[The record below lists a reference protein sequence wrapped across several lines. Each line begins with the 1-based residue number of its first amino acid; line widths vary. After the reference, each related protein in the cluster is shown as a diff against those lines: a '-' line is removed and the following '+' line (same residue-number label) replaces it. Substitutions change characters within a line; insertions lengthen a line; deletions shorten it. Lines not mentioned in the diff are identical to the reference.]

1 MHKRL
6 VRGLTLIELMITIAL
21 LVIVLAIGVPSF
33 QGAINSS
40 RLSAAANEL
49 SAAVQLA
56 RAEAIKRNRS
66 VVLCRSA
73 TLAACAADDT
83 WPGWLV
89 FADGNGNGVVD
100 AGEEVVK
107 TGTIDAPLVVRAS
120 PGISSR
126 DHSITF
132 MPNGMARGAD
142 EMALLNAALSICAPS
157 TQPPTNVRD
166 VLIAFGGRTS
176 VRGRDTAGACGDAPA
191 DT

>member
-49 SAAVQLA
+49 SAAVHLA

-73 TLAACAADDT
+73 TLATCAAGDT

-89 FADGNGNGVVD
+89 FADGNGNGAVD
-100 AGEEVVK
+100 AGEQIVK

-126 DHSITF
+126 DHRVTF

-176 VRGRDTAGACGDAPA
+176 VRGRDTAGDCGNAPA
-191 DT
+191 DS

>member
-6 VRGLTLIELMITIAL
+6 VRGLTLIELMITVAL

-40 RLSAAANEL
+40 RLTAAANEL

-89 FADGNGNGVVD
+89 FADGNGNGAVD
-100 AGEEVVK
+100 AGEEIIK
-107 TGTIDAPLVVRAS
+107 TGTVEAPLVVRAR
-120 PGISSR
+120 PV
-126 DHSITF
+126 IT
-132 MPNGMARGAD
+132 
-142 EMALLNAALSICAPS
+142 
-157 TQPPTNVRD
+157 
-166 VLIAFGGRTS
+166 
-176 VRGRDTAGACGDAPA
+176 
-191 DT
+191 